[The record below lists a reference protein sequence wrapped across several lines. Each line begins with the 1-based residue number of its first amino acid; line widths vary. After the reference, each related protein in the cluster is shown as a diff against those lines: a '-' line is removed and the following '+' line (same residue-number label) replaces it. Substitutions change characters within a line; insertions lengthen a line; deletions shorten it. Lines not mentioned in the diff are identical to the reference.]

1 MKKKVGKN
9 DTFRVKVLLACEL
22 CLALVLGT
30 LAILA
35 AFGVAPWQHYA
46 VEILGVTAT
55 DMDGDIVKPGSHFLV
70 TTNHGSVDG
79 LRQSIYLEPAIDY
92 EIVEKTPGSEY
103 EIVPTSELTDN
114 TIFNVDSVSNEVI
127 AYKWAFQTK
136 KDLSVS
142 KVYPANGANYVSAF
156 SVIEFSFSYPDV
168 EDVESHFSIKPQIE
182 GKLEKDGRV
191 WRFTPSSQLSP
202 NTTYE
207 ITIKAGLTYGEETM
221 AKDFHSSFSTYER
234 SVVSSDT
241 VIKGITLD
249 GVSTFT
255 ESETPVIVYDGNNDQ
270 YYNEATSIDIER
282 IATADD
288 YIKYLKDGQV
298 EGEIIG
304 NYSFEKKSD
313 NPGYGKLSILN
324 QTLPTGYY
332 IFHFKSS
339 TGQNLY
345 KANVEVNNL
354 AAYAI
359 ESERDV
365 IVWVAENGDFKAD
378 TKVSFKG
385 HDFKTGESGLL
396 KITDISDFSEK
407 NDYLKIGDSEQP
419 LVIALTN
426 FKNDIYPY
434 GFIYTD
440 RLLYKPT
447 DTIKV
452 WGYVPLQFFK
462 DAPKRDNFSVI
473 VFNDI
478 KKTITVDEDG
488 FFALDISLDNY
499 KDKAYGDII
508 LQYNDAQL
516 AYRYVSVENYTLENY
531 TYELIADKNYVI
543 AGEVLSFKVK
553 VNHITGFPAANK
565 DIIVTY
571 DDHDYYGSTNAMG
584 EADFNIQTAAEAATV
599 ESSLNYT
606 SRYLEI
612 RSGGAEYNKYSNG
625 VTIWVFKNGLNI
637 SSSNNSEDGTV
648 TFDVDVLDLSKKVKT
663 TPAFQNLVQGKYNG
677 SATITFYEE
686 RTERHVAGYYYNTY
700 LKELAPTYSWTSSA
714 SVVDTVSVN
723 FENGRVI
730 YEYPTDFKEPETDVR
745 YSYYAVLSASDSGGR
760 LAYSYKNT
768 YYANSFLGEK
778 TTSYGSYAIEAYNN
792 KPNGLGWQYNL
803 YRFELKEIADSSSSA
818 YGYLPKEY
826 SIGDHLSLK
835 LYNYSREKVENQGS
849 ILAVAYQ
856 ESIVKAQVFT
866 DDNLDLEF
874 DQSMYPGAEVAGA
887 YFINGRFYRIA
898 PSFRDYK
905 TTDSEL
911 NVVIETDRSSYEPG
925 DTVKAKVIVTRPDG
939 SRAGGKV
946 NLSVVNEA
954 IFSEMDDDTSIL
966 DSIYYDKYYHS
977 YSMSTY
983 QDYELYGGGG
993 RGAAGGGRADFGD
1006 TLFFGSKT
1014 LSNGEAEFEFKLN
1027 DSITSF
1033 RLTAL
1038 TVENGTV
1045 INAGAGTSNVVSV
1058 LPLAISTVMPKK
1070 VKNTD
1075 DLVLNASSIVSAD
1088 GQIDYSFYI
1097 KELDKTLTASGLP
1110 GKSVSVNFGKLELG
1124 QYTVTISARDS
1135 AGNEDKMIYPL
1146 EIIETAQEIA
1156 VKKTVE
1162 LSRNSEITPSKNP
1175 IIVEVY
1181 NKDTRAYLS
1190 YLSFLEANRTMR
1202 LDTLVGY
1209 YKSLE
1214 FQDKYYHE
1222 DASARTPSLNGYMSS
1237 GYMLKQ
1243 LENAEGDYVLTAL
1256 VNFFA
1261 PDYFEL
1267 KASNYV
1273 PNLKDDVSV
1282 VIQKLLVLASFK
1294 ESVLLDLKA
1303 ASNLDNL
1310 SEEDFANLALAFA
1323 MLGDYDT
1330 AKNIY
1335 QDLSD
1340 DEDDASVLAVL
1351 ATMIDKDNASWR
1363 IDSIINSEPAT
1374 EYLPF
1379 AIISFFV
1386 NNEVELSSKDKVK
1399 ITVNNESEEFEIT
1412 PLNIERRVYY
1422 SNDLASLKFES
1433 GSNDLLATYYYQ
1445 GAIAELGDD
1454 FETDIRISLESTPVV
1469 GKNVNLI
1476 VDISNLQGEE
1486 RNGEFS
1492 IALPTSLKFSATF
1505 SGKNGVYLIRNNN
1518 EYIKLSLSEYYDE
1531 NTIKIPLY
1539 VSAQGNYE
1547 FEPVIFTHKD
1557 NYHLSNKLTVNI

>member
-46 VEILGVTAT
+46 IEILGVTAT
-55 DMDGDIVKPGSHFLV
+55 DMDGDIVKSSSHFLV
-70 TTNHGSVDG
+70 TTNHGSIDG
-79 LRQSIYLEPAIDY
+79 IRQSVYLEPAIDY

-103 EIVPTSELTDN
+103 EIVPTSELVDN
-114 TIFNVDSVSNEVI
+114 TVFNVDSVSNEVI

-142 KVYPANGANYVSAF
+142 KVYPANGANYVSAY

-168 EDVESHFSIKPQIE
+168 DGVESHFSIKPQIE
-182 GKLEKDGRV
+182 GNLEKDGRV
-191 WRFTPSSQLSP
+191 WRFTPSSSLSP

-221 AKDFHSSFSTYER
+221 TKDFHSSFSTYER
-234 SVVSSDT
+234 SAVSSDT
-241 VIKGITLD
+241 EIRGITLD

-255 ESETPVIVYDGNNDQ
+255 ESEKPVIVFDGNDNK
-270 YYNEATSIDIER
+270 YYDESASVDIEK
-282 IATADD
+282 IASADD
-288 YIKYLKDGQV
+288 YIKYLKDGQA

-304 NYSFEKKSD
+304 NYSFEKTGD
-313 NPGYGKLSILN
+313 NSGYVKMSVLD

-339 TGQNLY
+339 AGQNLY

-365 IVWVAENGDFKAD
+365 VIWVAEGGELKSDV
-378 TKVSFKG
+378 KVSFKDR
-385 HDFKTGESGLL
+385 DFRTGENGLL
-396 KITDISDFSEK
+396 EIKNISDFSDK
-407 NDYLKIGDSEQP
+407 NDYLKIGDTEQP

-426 FKNDIYPY
+426 FKNDIYPT

-462 DAPKRDNFSVI
+462 DAPKRDNFSV
-473 VFNDI
+473 VFEDI
-478 KKTITVDEDG
+478 KKTITVDKDG
-488 FFALDISLDNY
+488 FFALEISLDNHEDCPY
-499 KDKAYGDII
+499 SSIT
-508 LQYNDAQL
+508 LRYNDQRL
-516 AYRYVSVENYTLENY
+516 ASRFVSVENYSLENY
-531 TYELIADKNYVI
+531 TYEYIADKNYII
-543 AGEVLSFKVK
+543 AGETLSFKVK
-553 VNHITGFPAANK
+553 VNHVTGFPAANK
-565 DIIVTY
+565 DIVVTY
-571 DDHDYYGSTNAMG
+571 DDHDYYGSTNASG
-584 EADFNIQTAAEAATV
+584 EAVFNIQTVPEEATAG
-599 ESSLNYT
+599 SPSNYT
-606 SRYLEI
+606 SEYLQI

-625 VTIWVFKNGLNI
+625 ITIWIFKNNLNI
-637 SSSNNSEDGTV
+637 SGSNSPEDETV
-648 TFDVDVLDLSKKVKT
+648 TFGVDVLDLNRNVRT
-663 TPAFQNLVQGKYNG
+663 TSGFQNLVQGKYDG
-677 SATITFYEE
+677 SATISFYEE
-686 RTERHVAGYYYNTY
+686 RTERHIESYYYNAY
-700 LKELAPTYSWTSSA
+700 LKEMVPSYSVTSSA
-714 SVVDTVSVN
+714 SLVDTVSVN
-723 FENGRVI
+723 FENGKVS
-730 YEYPTDFKEPETDVR
+730 YKYPTDFKDSETNVR
-745 YSYYAVLSASDSGGR
+745 YSYYAVLSTFDGSDR
-760 LAYSYKNT
+760 PAYSYKNT
-768 YYANSFLGEK
+768 YYENSYLGES
-778 TTSYGSYAIEAYNN
+778 TTTYYRPYAIEVYSNTPRN
-792 KPNGLGWQYNL
+792 LSWQYNL
-803 YRFELKEIADSSSSA
+803 YRFELKDTSDYYSHGLRMSES
-818 YGYLPKEY
+818 Y
-826 SIGDHLSLK
+826 SIGDHLSLS
-835 LYNYSREKVENQGS
+835 LYDYNKEKIENQGS

-856 ESIVKAQVFT
+856 ESVIKTQVFT
-866 DDNLDLEF
+866 DNVLDLEF
-874 DQSMYPGAEVAGA
+874 DQNMYPGAEVAGA
-887 YFINGRFYRIA
+887 YFVNGRFYRIA

-905 TTDSEL
+905 AADSKL
-911 NVVIETDRSSYEPG
+911 NVTIETDRDSYEPG

-954 IFSEMDDDTSIL
+954 IFSSMDDDTSIL
-966 DSIYYDKYYHS
+966 ESIYDNKFFKS

-983 QDYELYGGGG
+983 RDYELYGGGG
-993 RGAAGGGRADFGD
+993 MGAGRGGRADFGD
-1006 TLFFGSKT
+1006 TLFFGTKD
-1014 LSNGEAEFEFKLN
+1014 LSNGEAKFEFKLN

-1033 RLTAL
+1033 RLTAI

-1097 KELDKTLTASGLP
+1097 KELDKTLTTNGLP
-1110 GKSVSVNFGKLELG
+1110 GQSVSVNFGKLELG
-1124 QYTVTISARDS
+1124 QYTVEISARDS

-1162 LSRNSEITPSKNP
+1162 LSSNSEITPSKNP
-1175 IIVEVY
+1175 IVVEIY
-1181 NKDTRAYLS
+1181 NKDTKKYLS
-1190 YLSFLEANRTMR
+1190 YLDFLETNRTVR

-1214 FQDKYYHE
+1214 FQNKYYHE
-1222 DASARTPSLNGYMSS
+1222 EASVRVPSFNGYLYSE
-1237 GYMLKQ
+1237 YMLRP

-1267 KASNYV
+1267 RASNFT
-1273 PNLKDDVSV
+1273 PNLDDDVSR

-1294 ESVLLDLKA
+1294 EPVLLDLKA
-1303 ASNLDNL
+1303 ASSLENL
-1310 SEEDFANLALAFA
+1310 SDEDRVNIALAFA

-1330 AKNIY
+1330 AKSMY
-1335 QDLSD
+1335 QSLSD
-1340 DEDDASVLAVL
+1340 DEDDGSILAVL
-1351 ATMIDKDNASWR
+1351 ATMIDKENASWR
-1363 IDSIINSEPAT
+1363 IDNVVDSEQTAD
-1374 EYLPF
+1374 YLPF
-1379 AIISFFV
+1379 AIVSFFV
-1386 NNEVELSSKDKVK
+1386 NNEVELSNKDKVR
-1399 ITVNNESEEFEIT
+1399 IVVNNESEEFEIS
-1412 PLNIERRVYY
+1412 PLDVVRRIYY
-1422 SNDLASLKFES
+1422 SNDLANLRFDSS
-1433 GSNDLLATYYYQ
+1433 SDNLLATYYYQ
-1445 GAIAELGDD
+1445 GAITELEDG
-1454 FETDIRISLESTPVV
+1454 FETDIKIRLEGVPVV
-1469 GKNVNLI
+1469 GRNVDLI
-1476 VDISNLQGEE
+1476 LDISELEGEE

-1505 SGKNGVYLIRNNN
+1505 SGRNGVYLIRNNN
-1518 EYIKLSLSEYYDE
+1518 EYIKLSLSEYYRDD
-1531 NTIKIPLY
+1531 IIRIPLY

-1557 NYHLSNKLTVNI
+1557 EYHLSNKLTVDI